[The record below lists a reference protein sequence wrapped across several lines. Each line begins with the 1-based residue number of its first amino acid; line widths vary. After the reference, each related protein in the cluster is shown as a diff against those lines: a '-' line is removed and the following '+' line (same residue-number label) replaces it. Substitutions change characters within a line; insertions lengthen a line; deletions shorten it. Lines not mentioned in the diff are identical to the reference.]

1 MSRVHKVQQGD
12 TLGSIAIRYLGSS
25 SKWPKITGTNP
36 QLASRRKAADG
47 SPLIYAGDDLIIPED
62 ETAARPASSTS
73 TANTEPIA
81 LSDAEQDITIKIDG
95 QQFTGFTGY
104 ELNLAYDTFDTF
116 SFSAPYCD
124 AMKELRDAIVPF
136 AFKPI
141 DIYYDGA
148 LVLKGTLLT
157 PDPELADK
165 SGEIT
170 LQGYPLC
177 GILNDSMV
185 PPTKYPLEC
194 MGINM
199 KGIAEAACD
208 PYSIPVVFDG
218 DIGPDFTEVSIEP
231 TEKIMDFL
239 TKLAKQRNLLFSNT
253 EKGELLFFTAK
264 DKKAFATFTEGKTP
278 LLSIKPKFAAQEF
291 FSHITGFSKTE
302 AEYPSY
308 SFTLENKYLINKGIM
323 RHHSITVE
331 DAENEND
338 LANSVRAYAGRMF
351 ADCVSFE
358 LECDG
363 HLNADGERFKKGI
376 GVCVLAP
383 TAMITRET
391 DFIARN
397 IKLMRTAETGKTAT
411 LTLVLPGSY
420 TGELPEAFPWE

>member
-1 MSRVHKVQQGD
+1 MSRVHKVKQGD
-12 TLGSIAIRYLGSS
+12 TLGAIAVRYLGSS
-25 SKWPKITGTNP
+25 SKWPKITGANP
-36 QLASRRKAADG
+36 QLASRRKASDG
-47 SPLIYAGDDLIIPED
+47 SPLIYEGDDLIIPED
-62 ETAARPASSTS
+62 ETAARPTS
-73 TANTEPIA
+73 THTETIA
-81 LSDAEQDITIKIDG
+81 ITDAEQDITIKIDG
-95 QQFTGFTGY
+95 KKFTGFTGY

-124 AMKELRDAIVPF
+124 AMNELRDAIVPF
-136 AFKPI
+136 AFKPCE
-141 DIYYDGA
+141 IYYDGA

-157 PDPELADK
+157 PDPELSDK

-177 GILNDSMV
+177 GILNDSMI

-199 KGIAEAACD
+199 KGIANAACD
-208 PYSIPVVFDG
+208 PYNIPVVFDG

-253 EKGELLFFTAK
+253 PKGELLFFTAK
-264 DKKAFATFTEGKTP
+264 KEKAFISFSEGKP
-278 LLSIKPKFAAQEF
+278 PMLSVKPKFAAQDF
-291 FSHITGFSKTE
+291 YSHITGFTKTD

-323 RHHSITVE
+323 RHHSTTIE

-338 LANSVRAYAGRMF
+338 LANSVKAYAGRMF

-363 HLNADGERFKKGI
+363 HHNADGELFKKGMT
-376 GVCVLAP
+376 VCVSAP

-391 DFIARN
+391 NFIARN
-397 IKLMRTAETGKTAT
+397 TKLVRNAETGKTAT